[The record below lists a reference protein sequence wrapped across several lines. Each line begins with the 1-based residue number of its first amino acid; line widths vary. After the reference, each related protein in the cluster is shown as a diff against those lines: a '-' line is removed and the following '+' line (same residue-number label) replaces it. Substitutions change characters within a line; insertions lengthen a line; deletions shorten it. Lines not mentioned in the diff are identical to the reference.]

1 MKKIIIIINITILI
15 LTCIN
20 SSEATNLKI
29 DYTETLET
37 FNNPERGFYTPVY
50 IKYNETGNKLISENE
65 AKKNLIHLR
74 LDIGSF
80 SKAVNGKADIEL
92 TQNMLDSFE
101 QTLKLIKSNG
111 GTAIIR
117 FAYTFEGVKNKEPS
131 MEMLLTHIKQISHI
145 ITRNQEV
152 IAYVELGF
160 FGPWGE
166 MHSSEICTQ
175 ENVSKALDTMLENT
189 PQNIKIGVRQPQYYT
204 YWAGIDRNKIN
215 ENITTSEMESYRVG
229 LYNDGYLGSE
239 SDLGTFKNRELEIQW
254 LEKQAIHTLYGGEV
268 VANYAQGTPLNTVK
282 YMSEEA
288 FRTHT
293 SYLNGIYNDK
303 VIASWKNEIYDGT
316 DELYKGQTGYTYV
329 ANHLGYRFVIR
340 KANISEKIKQN
351 EKINIE
357 LNVENVGFGNLVN
370 NKIVTF
376 VLVKGDK
383 IYEIKTNLDA
393 TKWNSKEITKIV
405 CSVDLPEGI
414 ETGDWELYVRISQY
428 GDLKNDNNYLCV
440 RFANNGDIWNQS
452 IGANYL
458 GNVSIQKQ
466 EDIIDNK
473 VNNDVCNEISND
485 VVGNITNDVINGGL
499 NNVVNSGTNGV
510 QNIVS
515 DDRSDLN
522 ENNVESVLE
531 NKIDNSISKK
541 IYPKTGKNSFI
552 VFGIVIVLLVDL
564 WLFFIKKA

>member
-1 MKKIIIIINITILI
+1 MKKITVIINIIILI
-15 LTCIN
+15 ILCIN
-20 SSEATNLKI
+20 INNSEAAEQEL

-50 IKYNETGNKLISENE
+50 IKYNETNNKVISENE

-101 QTLKLIKSNG
+101 QTLKHIKSNG
-111 GTAIIR
+111 GTAIVR
-117 FAYTFEGVKNKEPS
+117 FAYTFEGEKNKEPS
-131 MEMLLTHIKQISHI
+131 IDMLLTHINQLCPI

-152 IAYVELGF
+152 IAYIELGF

-166 MHSSEICTQ
+166 MHSSDICTQ
-175 ENVSKALDTMLENT
+175 ENVSKALDTMLKNT
-189 PQNIKIGVRQPQYYT
+189 PQNIKIGVRQPQYYA

-215 ENITTSEMESYRVG
+215 ENITTSDMTSYRVG

-239 SDLGTFKNRELEIQW
+239 SDLGTFKNRKIEVQW

-316 DELYKGQTGYTYV
+316 DEVYKGQTGYTYI

-340 KANISEKIKQN
+340 NASISEKIKQN
-351 EKINIE
+351 QKLNLE

-370 NKIVTF
+370 SKIATLVLKKDNKM
-376 VLVKGDK
+376 
-383 IYEIKTNLDA
+383 YEIKTDLDA
-393 TKWNSKEITKIV
+393 TKWNSKEVSKIKF
-405 CSVDLPEGI
+405 SVDLPDGI
-414 ETGDWELYVRISQY
+414 EVGDWDVFLRISQY
-428 GDLKNDNNYLCV
+428 GDVKNDNNYLCI
-440 RFANNGDIWNQS
+440 RFANNGNMWNQS
-452 IGANYL
+452 IGANYI
-458 GNVSIQKQ
+458 GKVSVQKM
-466 EDIIDNK
+466 DNIIDNK
-473 VNNDVCNEISND
+473 VNDNVINDVS
-485 VVGNITNDVINGGL
+485 
-499 NNVVNSGTNGV
+499 NNVPENNNI
-510 QNIVS
+510 QNNIVNNNDFKVNKVDNIVKNEK
-515 DDRSDLN
+515 DD
-522 ENNVESVLE
+522 
-531 NKIDNSISKK
+531 SISKLG
-541 IYPKTGKNSFI
+541 YPKTGKSSLKI
-552 VFGIVIVLLVDL
+552 LWIGLAVIVLLR
-564 WLFFIKKA
+564 LFMYKEK